1 MTGCDGCEDDVAWA
15 VRGGWA
21 PPHLNA
27 CQRPMP
33 ASRCWAGLSSMYLYT
48 LMCSA
53 LSTMG
58 TCSILPPPPWGA
70 AGANMGSG
78 YYASQLRD
86 SKERPKQSALS
97 RPSERGASGFE
108 SGFHGG
114 DPANTHAGSERVQ
127 VRRQRKVQSG
137 PVLGAHTHLHLPG
150 RLARAV
156 LESSLTAGRQGSP
169 LQRGGG
175 RDMRTEENPSCGPR
189 GHAARAVKR
198 ADGLSC
204 QNSLPPFAR
213 RNVKHS

>member
-1 MTGCDGCEDDVAWA
+1 MWCGGVQGGRKSGVHTSGEGVENHFCPIL
-15 VRGGWA
+15 VRSSLARA
-21 PPHLNA
+21 PIE
-27 CQRPMP
+27 R
-33 ASRCWAGLSSMYLYT
+33 
-48 LMCSA
+48 A
-53 LSTMG
+53 L
-58 TCSILPPPPWGA
+58 L
-70 AGANMGSG
+70 
-78 YYASQLRD
+78 
-86 SKERPKQSALS
+86 
-97 RPSERGASGFE
+97 SERGASGFE

-150 RLARAV
+150 RLARAD

-169 LQRGGG
+169 LQRGGS

-198 ADGLSC
+198 ADGLPC